1 MSHDTPPRKF
11 RSATLVEGTIRATT
25 RSFLHALGQ
34 DEDDIARP
42 HIGVFHTGG
51 EMSPCNLN
59 LREQAQHAK
68 TGIYAAGGTPHEC
81 PVVSISDGLTMAHSG
96 MRFSLISRELIAD
109 SVEAS
114 VRGHQWDGIFGIG
127 ACDKN
132 LPGLMMGMVR
142 CNVPSVFVH
151 GGSALPGQ
159 TPGVNGRDLNVV
171 DTYETIGKV
180 LAGDA
185 TQDELDAISRACLP
199 TAGACAGQFTANT
212 MGMVS
217 EALGLAPI
225 GSSMVPAVFSERA
238 PLMRRAGKQLMK
250 AVMASIEGGGPLPR
264 DIVTRKALENA
275 CAVVSATGG
284 STNAALHIP
293 AIAHEAGIKFHL
305 DDVAEVFARTPL
317 IADLRPGGK
326 YLARDMY
333 YVGGA
338 AVVLHELLKSGHLHG
353 DALTWTGRT
362 LAEELA
368 GANAPDGQVV
378 HRFEDAISKDGGL
391 AVLKG
396 NLCPDGALLKTAGLK
411 TLVHR
416 GPARVFESEEEA
428 QAAVQALRYQP
439 GDVIVIRNEGPK
451 GSPGM
456 REMLGITALLYG
468 QGMGDKV
475 ALLTDGRFSGAT
487 RGLCIGYAGPEAA
500 DKGPIAALR
509 DGDMIAIDARPQA
522 RSISVELDAA
532 ELAQRLTAVQVNTG
546 IARGGLLEKYALT
559 VRPSHQGAVTHSGA
573 VVWLRDE
580 S

>member
-1 MSHDTPPRKF
+1 MTDKKKF
-11 RSATLVEGTIRATT
+11 RSATIYEGTIRATT

-34 DEDDIARP
+34 DKEDIARP

-59 LREQAQHAK
+59 LRDQAQHAK

-81 PVVSISDGLTMAHSG
+81 PVVSVSDGLTMAHSG

-159 TPGVNGRDLNVV
+159 MPGVVGRDLNVV

-185 TQDELDAISRACLP
+185 TLDELDAISQACLP

-250 AVMASIEGGGPLPR
+250 AVMASVDGGGPLPR
-264 DIVTRKALENA
+264 DIVTRQALENA

-333 YVGGA
+333 YIGGA
-338 AVVLHELLKSGHLHG
+338 AVVLRELLRSGHLHG
-353 DALTWTGRT
+353 DTLTWTGRT
-362 LAEELA
+362 LAEEIA
-368 GANAPDGQVV
+368 DAKDPDGQVV
-378 HRFEDAISKDGGL
+378 RRFENAISRDGGL

-500 DKGPIAALR
+500 DKGPIVALR
-509 DGDMIAIDARPQA
+509 DGDMIAIDARAPT
-522 RSISVELDAA
+522 RSITVELDAA
-532 ELAQRLTAVQVNTG
+532 EIARRLASLEVNTG
-546 IARGGLLEKYALT
+546 VARGGLLEKYALT

-573 VVWLRDE
+573 VTWLRDV

>member
-1 MSHDTPPRKF
+1 MSTEQPPRKF
-11 RSATLVEGTIRATT
+11 RSATIYEGTIRATT

-34 DEDDIARP
+34 DEEDITRP
-42 HIGVFHTGG
+42 HVGVFHTGG

-81 PVVSISDGLTMAHSG
+81 PVVSVSDGLTMAHSG

-159 TPGVNGRDLNVV
+159 MPGVHGRDLNVV

-185 TQDELDAISRACLP
+185 TQDELDAMSRACLP

-217 EALGLAPI
+217 EALGLSPI
-225 GSSMVPAVFSERA
+225 GSSMLPAVFSERA
-238 PLMRRAGKQLMK
+238 PLLRRAAKTLMA
-250 AVMASIEGGGPLPR
+250 AVMGDAPLPR
-264 DIVTRKALENA
+264 DIVTRQALENA

-293 AIAHEAGIKFHL
+293 AIAHEAGIRFHL

-317 IADLRPGGK
+317 IADLRPGGQ
-326 YLARDMY
+326 YLARDMFY
-333 YVGGA
+333 IGGA
-338 AVVLHELLKSGHLHG
+338 GVVLRELLRTGHLHG
-353 DALTWTGRT
+353 DVLTYTGRT
-362 LAEELA
+362 LAQELA
-368 GANAPDGQVV
+368 TANVPDGQVV
-378 HRFEDAISKDGGL
+378 RSVEDALSLDGGL

-411 TLVHR
+411 TLVHQ
-416 GPARVFESEEEA
+416 GPARVFESEEQA
-428 QAAVQALRYQP
+428 QAAVQAMRYQP
-439 GDVIVIRNEGPK
+439 GDVLVIRNEGPK

-500 DKGPIAALR
+500 DRGPIAALR
-509 DGDMIAIDARPQA
+509 DGDIVTIDARPEA
-522 RSISVELDAA
+522 RSISVQLSDA
-532 ELAQRLTAVQVNTG
+532 ELAKRLAELPPV
-546 IARGGLLEKYALT
+546 AAAALGGLLEKYALT

-573 VVWLRDE
+573 VHWLRDE